1 MYVRSRILFSN
12 NRKQKI
18 YFLHDVLIKEIS
30 MKSRTPIL
38 LLLTVIVF
46 ISGCSLPPKLPTDGV
61 WYNEELDVSLEF
73 AMVPDFDLPM
83 IVNIVWNSKSN
94 YLHVFLNYG
103 NEIAFYVIDENGS
116 KVCLLNGYFKYSKD
130 KFIVSA
136 YEIAQP
142 FDISGELVE
151 VDDETFVFTR
161 CPATS

>member
-1 MYVRSRILFSN
+1 
-12 NRKQKI
+12 
-18 YFLHDVLIKEIS
+18 

-46 ISGCSLPPKLPTDGV
+46 ISGCSLPYKLPTDGV

-73 AMVPDFDLPM
+73 ALVPDFDLPM
-83 IVNIVWNSKSN
+83 IVNIVWNSEPN
-94 YLHVFLNYG
+94 CLYVQLGYDREFT
-103 NEIAFYVIDENGS
+103 FYVIDENGS
-116 KVCLLNGYFKYSKD
+116 GVFLLNGYFKYSND
-130 KFIVSA
+130 EFIVSA

-161 CPATS
+161 CPVTS

>member
-1 MYVRSRILFSN
+1 
-12 NRKQKI
+12 
-18 YFLHDVLIKEIS
+18 

-46 ISGCSLPPKLPTDGV
+46 LSGCSIPYKLPSDGV

-73 AMVPDFDLPM
+73 IKYPDSVVAR
-83 IVNIVWNSKSN
+83 IVNIVWNSEPN
-94 YLHVFLNYG
+94 CLYVHLGYDWGFT
-103 NEIAFYVIDENGS
+103 FYVIDENGS
-116 KVCLLNGYFKYSKD
+116 EVCLLNGYFKYSKD